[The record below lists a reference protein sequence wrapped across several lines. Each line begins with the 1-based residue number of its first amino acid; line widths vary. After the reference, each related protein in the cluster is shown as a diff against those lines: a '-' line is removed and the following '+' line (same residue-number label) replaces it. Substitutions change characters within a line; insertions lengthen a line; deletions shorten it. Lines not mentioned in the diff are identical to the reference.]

1 MHDSATTWRE
11 LADQL
16 RPEQIAE
23 LDGWERGGYAAASV
37 LFTARV
43 WAAENMSD
51 AAMFGHIAPPPDAA
65 KCYGWQPGD
74 GELWS
79 RAWEGPQHRV
89 AAVTFYVSGRQFGDG
104 NCERGEIIVE
114 VTGTPRALTPAQA
127 RELADDLLAAAGEID
142 GST

>member
-1 MHDSATTWRE
+1 MIDSATTWRE

-16 RPEQIAE
+16 RPEQIANRTA
-23 LDGWERGGYAAASV
+23 ERGGYAAASV

-65 KCYGWQPGD
+65 KCYGWQRGD

-79 RAWEGPQHRV
+79 RKWEGPQHRW
-89 AAVTFYVSGRQFGDG
+89 
-104 NCERGEIIVE
+104 
-114 VTGTPRALTPAQA
+114 
-127 RELADDLLAAAGEID
+127 AG
-142 GST
+142 